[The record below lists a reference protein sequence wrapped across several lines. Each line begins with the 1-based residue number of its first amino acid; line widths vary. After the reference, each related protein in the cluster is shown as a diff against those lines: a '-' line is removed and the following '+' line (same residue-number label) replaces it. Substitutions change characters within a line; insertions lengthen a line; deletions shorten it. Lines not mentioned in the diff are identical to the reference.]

1 MAVRKPLM
9 EVPGT
14 VTINRWRALSLPS
27 PWGNSKIELV
37 KSVTIHGGKCLA
49 VPANANEAHVRSKTE
64 QGWAGRNGAQFK
76 NDTVWQTHSSRGQR
90 VFYGPRT
97 HRHKWAQS
105 KVASDIQVTI
115 VSVSFEIH
123 PLPTC
128 SIKSLDKTCH
138 YRQTL
143 DFIRWQDGD
152 RVKYI
157 ALLLSDMNLNKHG
170 CTYWTQTIIQ
180 LDWTWKTKCHPS
192 KMALKGLFVFKY
204 TKHIQISHCFTCPH
218 WVNYKKFSVL
228 SYFFK
233 VSDQWEVLQG

>member
-1 MAVRKPLM
+1 MVVNVSRFLQMLMKLMWGPKP
-9 EVPGT
+9 
-14 VTINRWRALSLPS
+14 
-27 PWGNSKIELV
+27 
-37 KSVTIHGGKCLA
+37 
-49 VPANANEAHVRSKTE
+49 
-64 QGWAGRNGAQFK
+64 
-76 NDTVWQTHSSRGQR
+76 SRGGQGEMEPNLKMTLCDKLILLEGR
-90 VFYGPRT
+90 EFSMARGHTGTNERSRKLP
-97 HRHKWAQS
+97 
-105 KVASDIQVTI
+105 VTFR
-115 VSVSFEIH
+115 SPLCPFPLRST

-157 ALLLSDMNLNKHG
+157 ALLLSNMNLNKHG
-170 CTYWTQTIIQ
+170 CTYWTQTITQ

>member
-1 MAVRKPLM
+1 M

-14 VTINRWRALSLPS
+14 VTINRWRALPLPS
-27 PWGNSKIELV
+27 PRGNSKIELV

-49 VPANANEAHVRSKTE
+49 VPANANEAHVRSKP
-64 QGWAGRNGAQFK
+64 
-76 NDTVWQTHSSRGQR
+76 SRGGQGEMEPNLKMTLCDKLILLEGR
-90 VFYGPRT
+90 EFSMARGQTGTNERSRKLP
-97 HRHKWAQS
+97 
-105 KVASDIQVTI
+105 VTFR
-115 VSVSFEIH
+115 SPLCPFPLRFT

-143 DFIRWQDGD
+143 DFIRRQDGD

-180 LDWTWKTKCHPS
+180 LD
-192 KMALKGLFVFKY
+192 
-204 TKHIQISHCFTCPH
+204 
-218 WVNYKKFSVL
+218 
-228 SYFFK
+228 
-233 VSDQWEVLQG
+233 